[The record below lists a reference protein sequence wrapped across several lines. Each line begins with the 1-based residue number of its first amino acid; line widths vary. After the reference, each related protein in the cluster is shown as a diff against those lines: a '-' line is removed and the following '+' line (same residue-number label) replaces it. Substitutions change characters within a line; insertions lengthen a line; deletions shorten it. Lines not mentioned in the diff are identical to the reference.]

1 MCFTV
6 EGMWDREYAFVEDGD
21 KLGED
26 SLHKEIV
33 RTIMEGCHE
42 GLAILDLDNNILM
55 ANKWIENRYG
65 KDVKGKKCYEVLRGR
80 SSACPECPLREI
92 IETKSSKHLILQ
104 LEERR
109 KEWFEV
115 FLCPVTDRKDNVVAV
130 IEHFRDITDRKIL
143 EEKLREEKKRFEDIA
158 AHVGEWVWE
167 IDREGRYIYSNPVVE
182 KILGYKPEEVI
193 GKFFYDFF
201 IPEEREI
208 LKKKAFEIFSK
219 KEPFRNFLN
228 KLMHKDG
235 RVIIVET
242 NGVPVLS
249 DDGEFLGY
257 RGADHDVTERIEA
270 ERKLRESEEKF
281 RSIADDV
288 MNAVEVGFFLLDK
301 DSRVVWMN
309 DTLENYFGIKK
320 EEVIGKKKEE
330 IVREKIKFVFE
341 NPDEFER
348 RVLLSM
354 DTDLKMDSFECH
366 VLPGKDREERWL
378 EYKCQPVS
386 TGLYAG
392 GCVELYY
399 DISERKRLEC
409 KLRENIEIFKSIA
422 EHAKDAIVMM
432 DDESRV
438 IFWNKQAEKIFGYK
452 AEEIIGKDIHLLCA
466 PKRYHDDYM
475 RGFDLFRRSGKGQVI
490 GKTTEVTAL
499 RKNGEEFPV
508 ELSVGAFRMKDRW
521 HAVAIIRDV
530 SERKRMEKELKEKI
544 EELERFYNLTID
556 RELRMIELKKEIDE
570 LRRKCG
576 EKPKYEVVE
585 EG

>member
-1 MCFTV
+1 MPDKAYGFIGG
-6 EGMWDREYAFVEDGD
+6 ESKLWDKF
-21 KLGED
+21 
-26 SLHKEIV
+26 SHNEIAY
-33 RTIMEGCHE
+33 TILEEFHE
-42 GLAILDLDNNILM
+42 GLAIIDLDYNILM
-55 ANKWIENRYG
+55 INRWMENLYG
-65 KDVKGKKCYEVLRGR
+65 KNLIGKRCYEIFRNR
-80 SSACPECPLREI
+80 SSACPQCPLREI
-92 IETKSSKHLILQ
+92 VETKSSQHIILPPEEIRNEW
-104 LEERR
+104 LEI
-109 KEWFEV
+109 
-115 FLCPVTDRKDNVVAV
+115 FLYPVIDREGNVVAV

-158 AHVGEWVWE
+158 THVGEWVWE

-193 GKFFYDFF
+193 GRFFYDFF

-249 DDGEFLGY
+249 DDGELLGY
-257 RGADHDVTERIEA
+257 RGSDQDVTERIEA

-301 DSRVVWMN
+301 DYRVVWMN
-309 DTLENYFGIKK
+309 NALEKYFGIKK

-330 IVREKIKFVFE
+330 IVREKIKFIFE

-378 EYKCQPVS
+378 EYKCQPVR

-409 KLRENIEIFKSIA
+409 KLRENIEIFKSLA

-432 DDESRV
+432 DDEGRV

-466 PKRYHDDYM
+466 PKRYHDDYR

-490 GKTTEVTAL
+490 GKTIEVTAL

-508 ELSVGAFRMKDRW
+508 ELSVGAFSMKGRW
-521 HAVAIIRDV
+521 HAVAIVRDV

-544 EELERFYNLTID
+544 EELERFYNLAID
-556 RELRMIELKKEIDE
+556 RELRMIELKKEVDE

>member
-92 IETKSSKHLILQ
+92 IETKSSKHLVLQ

-167 IDREGRYIYSNPVVE
+167 VDREGRYTYSNPVVE
-182 KILGYKPEEVI
+182 KLLGYKPEEVI
-193 GKFFYDFF
+193 GRFFYDFF

-208 LKKKAFEIFSK
+208 LKEKAFEIFSK

-249 DDGEFLGY
+249 DDGELLGY
-257 RGADHDVTERIEA
+257 RGSDQDVTERIEA

-281 RSIADDV
+281 RSITDDV
-288 MNAVEVGFFLLDK
+288 MNAVDVGFLILDK
-301 DSRVVWMN
+301 NSRIVWIN
-309 DTLENYFGIKK
+309 DTLEKFFGIRRD
-320 EEVIGKKKEE
+320 E
-330 IVREKIKFVFE
+330 IVGRDKNKVFRERIKFIFE
-341 NPDEFER
+341 DPEGVTKKFLSSCSEKR
-348 RVLLSM
+348 RS
-354 DTDLKMDSFECH
+354 ECH
-366 VLPGKDREERWL
+366 ILPGDGRKERWL
-378 EYKCQPVS
+378 ECINKPIEK
-386 TGLYAG
+386 GLYKG
-392 GCVELYY
+392 GCIELYY
-399 DISERKRLEC
+399 DITIQKRLE
-409 KLRENIEIFKSIA
+409 KRLRENIEIFKSVV
-422 EHAKDAIVMM
+422 EHARDAIIMI
-432 DDESRV
+432 DDDGKV
-438 IFWNKQAEKIFGYK
+438 IFWNKCAEEMFGYK

-466 PKRYHDDYM
+466 PKRYHDSYR
-475 RGFDLFRRSGKGQVI
+475 RGFDLFRKSGEGEVI

-508 ELSVGAFRMKDRW
+508 ELSVGAFRMKNGW
-521 HAVAIIRDV
+521 HAVAIVRDI
-530 SERKRMEKELKEKI
+530 SERKRMEKELKDKI
-544 EELERFYNLTID
+544 EELERFYNMAVD
-556 RELRMIELKKEIDE
+556 RELRMIELKKEIDD

>member
-1 MCFTV
+1 MPDKAYGFIGG
-6 EGMWDREYAFVEDGD
+6 ESKLWDKF
-21 KLGED
+21 
-26 SLHKEIV
+26 SHNEIV
-33 RTIMEGCHE
+33 YTILEEFHE
-42 GLAILDLDNNILM
+42 GLAIIDLDYNILM
-55 ANKWIENRYG
+55 INRWMENLYG
-65 KDVKGKKCYEVLRGR
+65 KNLIGKRCYEIFRNR
-80 SSACPECPLREI
+80 SSACSQCPLREI
-92 IETKSSKHLILQ
+92 VETKSSQHIILPP
-104 LEERR
+104 EGIRN
-109 KEWFEV
+109 EWLEV
-115 FLCPVTDRKDNVVAV
+115 FLYPVTDREGNVVAV

-167 IDREGRYIYSNPVVE
+167 VDREGRYTYSSPVVE

-208 LKKKAFEIFSK
+208 LKEKAFEVFSK

-249 DDGEFLGY
+249 DDGELLGY

-301 DSRVVWMN
+301 DYRVVWMN
-309 DTLENYFGIKK
+309 NTLENYFGIKK

-330 IVREKIKFVFE
+330 IVREKIKFIFE

-409 KLRENIEIFKSIA
+409 KLRENIEIFKSLA

-432 DDESRV
+432 DDEGRV

-466 PKRYHDDYM
+466 PKRYHDDYR
-475 RGFDLFRRSGKGQVI
+475 RGFDLFRGSGKGQVI
-490 GKTTEVTAL
+490 GKTIEVTAL

-508 ELSVGAFRMKDRW
+508 ELSVGAFSMKGRW
-521 HAVAIIRDV
+521 HAVAIVRDV

-544 EELERFYNLTID
+544 EELERFYNLAID
-556 RELRMIELKKEIDE
+556 RELRMIELKKEVDE
-570 LRRKCG
+570 LCRKCG
-576 EKPKYEVVE
+576 EKPKYEMVE

>member
-208 LKKKAFEIFSK
+208 LRKKAFEIFSK

-249 DDGEFLGY
+249 DDGELLGY
-257 RGADHDVTERIEA
+257 RGSDQDVTERIEA

-366 VLPGKDREERWL
+366 VLPGKNREERWL

-466 PKRYHDDYM
+466 PKRYHDDYR

-556 RELRMIELKKEIDE
+556 RELRMVELKKEIDE

>member
-1 MCFTV
+1 MPDKAYGFIGG
-6 EGMWDREYAFVEDGD
+6 ESKLWDKF
-21 KLGED
+21 
-26 SLHKEIV
+26 SHNEIAY
-33 RTIMEGCHE
+33 TILEEFHE
-42 GLAILDLDNNILM
+42 GLAIIDLDYNILM
-55 ANKWIENRYG
+55 INRWMENLYG
-65 KDVKGKKCYEVLRGR
+65 KNLIGKRCYEIFRNR
-80 SSACPECPLREI
+80 SSACPQCPLREI
-92 IETKSSKHLILQ
+92 VETKSSQHIILPP
-104 LEERR
+104 EEIRN
-109 KEWFEV
+109 EWLEV
-115 FLCPVTDRKDNVVAV
+115 FLYPVIDREGNVVAV

-158 AHVGEWVWE
+158 THVGEWVWE

-193 GKFFYDFF
+193 GRFFYDFF

-249 DDGEFLGY
+249 DDGELLGY
-257 RGADHDVTERIEA
+257 RGSDQDVTERIEA

-301 DSRVVWMN
+301 DYRVVWMN
-309 DTLENYFGIKK
+309 NALEKYFGIKK

-330 IVREKIKFVFE
+330 IVREKIKFIFE

-378 EYKCQPVS
+378 EYKCQPVR

-409 KLRENIEIFKSIA
+409 KLRENIEIFKSLA

-432 DDESRV
+432 DDEGRV

-466 PKRYHDDYM
+466 PKRYHDDYR

-490 GKTTEVTAL
+490 GKTIEVTAL

-508 ELSVGAFRMKDRW
+508 ELSVGAFSMKGRW
-521 HAVAIIRDV
+521 HAVAIVRDV

-544 EELERFYNLTID
+544 EELERFYNLAID
-556 RELRMIELKKEIDE
+556 RELRMIELKKEVDE

>member
-80 SSACPECPLREI
+80 SSAYPECPLREI

-167 IDREGRYIYSNPVVE
+167 VDREGRYTYSNPVVE
-182 KILGYKPEEVI
+182 KLLGYKPEEVI
-193 GKFFYDFF
+193 GRFFYDFF

-208 LKKKAFEIFSK
+208 LKEKAFEIFSK

-249 DDGEFLGY
+249 DDGELLGY
-257 RGADHDVTERIEA
+257 RGSDQDVTERIEA

-281 RSIADDV
+281 RSITDDV
-288 MNAVEVGFFLLDK
+288 MNAVDVGFLILDK
-301 DSRVVWMN
+301 NSRIVWIN
-309 DTLENYFGIKK
+309 DTLEKFFGIRRD
-320 EEVIGKKKEE
+320 E
-330 IVREKIKFVFE
+330 IVGRDKNKVFRERIKFIFE
-341 NPDEFER
+341 DPEGVTKKFLSSCSEKR
-348 RVLLSM
+348 RS
-354 DTDLKMDSFECH
+354 ECH
-366 VLPGKDREERWL
+366 ILPGDGRKERWL
-378 EYKCQPVS
+378 ECINKPIEK
-386 TGLYAG
+386 GLYKG
-392 GCVELYY
+392 GCIELYY
-399 DISERKRLEC
+399 DITIQKRLE
-409 KLRENIEIFKSIA
+409 KRLRENIEMFKSVV
-422 EHAKDAIVMM
+422 EHARDAIIMI
-432 DDESRV
+432 DDDGKV
-438 IFWNKQAEKIFGYK
+438 IFWNKCAEEMFGYK
-452 AEEIIGKDIHLLCA
+452 AEEIIGRDIHLLCA
-466 PKRYHDDYM
+466 PKRYYDSYR
-475 RGFDLFRRSGKGQVI
+475 RGFDLFRKSGEGEVI

-508 ELSVGAFRMKDRW
+508 ELSVGAFRMKNGW
-521 HAVAIIRDV
+521 HAVAIVRDI
-530 SERKRMEKELKEKI
+530 SERKRMEKELKDKI
-544 EELERFYNLTID
+544 EELERFYKMAVD
-556 RELRMIELKKEIDE
+556 RELRMVELKKEIDD

>member
-1 MCFTV
+1 
-6 EGMWDREYAFVEDGD
+6 MWDREYAFVEDGD

-130 IEHFRDITDRKIL
+130 IEHLRDITDRKIL

-167 IDREGRYIYSNPVVE
+167 VDREGRYTYSNPVVE
-182 KILGYKPEEVI
+182 KLLGYKPEEVI
-193 GKFFYDFF
+193 GRFFYDFF

-208 LKKKAFEIFSK
+208 LKEKAFEIFSK

-249 DDGEFLGY
+249 DDGELLGY
-257 RGADHDVTERIEA
+257 RGSDQDVTERIEA

-281 RSIADDV
+281 RSITDDV
-288 MNAVEVGFFLLDK
+288 MNAVDVGFLILDK
-301 DSRVVWMN
+301 NSRIVWIN
-309 DTLENYFGIKK
+309 DTLEKFFGIRRD
-320 EEVIGKKKEE
+320 E
-330 IVREKIKFVFE
+330 IVGRDKNKVFRERIKFIFE
-341 NPDEFER
+341 DPEGVTKKFLSSCSEKR
-348 RVLLSM
+348 RS
-354 DTDLKMDSFECH
+354 ECH
-366 VLPGKDREERWL
+366 ILPGDGRKERWL
-378 EYKCQPVS
+378 ECINKPIEK
-386 TGLYAG
+386 GLYKG
-392 GCVELYY
+392 GCIELYY
-399 DISERKRLEC
+399 DITIQKRLE
-409 KLRENIEIFKSIA
+409 KRLRENIEMFKSVV
-422 EHAKDAIVMM
+422 EHARDAIIMI
-432 DDESRV
+432 DDDGKV
-438 IFWNKQAEKIFGYK
+438 IFWNKCAEEMFGYK
-452 AEEIIGKDIHLLCA
+452 AEEIIGRDIHLLCA
-466 PKRYHDDYM
+466 PKRYYDSYR
-475 RGFDLFRRSGKGQVI
+475 RGFDLFRKSGEGEVI

-508 ELSVGAFRMKDRW
+508 ELSVGAFRMKGRW
-521 HAVAIIRDV
+521 HAVAIVRDI
-530 SERKRMEKELKEKI
+530 SERKRMEKELKDKI
-544 EELERFYNLTID
+544 EELERFYKMAVD
-556 RELRMIELKKEIDE
+556 RELRMVELKKEIDD

>member
-1 MCFTV
+1 MPDKAYGFIGG
-6 EGMWDREYAFVEDGD
+6 ESKLWDKF
-21 KLGED
+21 
-26 SLHKEIV
+26 SHNEIAY
-33 RTIMEGCHE
+33 TILEEFHE
-42 GLAILDLDNNILM
+42 GLAIIDLDYNILM
-55 ANKWIENRYG
+55 INRWMENLYG
-65 KDVKGKKCYEVLRGR
+65 KNLIGKRCYEIFRNR
-80 SSACPECPLREI
+80 SSACPQCPLREI
-92 IETKSSKHLILQ
+92 VETKSSQHIILPP
-104 LEERR
+104 EEIRN
-109 KEWFEV
+109 EWLEV
-115 FLCPVTDRKDNVVAV
+115 FLYPVIDREGNVVVV

-158 AHVGEWVWE
+158 THVGEWVWE
-167 IDREGRYIYSNPVVE
+167 VDREGRYIYSNPVVE

-193 GKFFYDFF
+193 GRFFYDFF

-249 DDGEFLGY
+249 DDGELLGY
-257 RGADHDVTERIEA
+257 RGSDQDVTERIEA

-301 DSRVVWMN
+301 DYRVVWMN
-309 DTLENYFGIKK
+309 NALEKYFGIKK

-330 IVREKIKFVFE
+330 IVREKIKFIFE

-354 DTDLKMDSFECH
+354 DTDLKMDGFECH

-378 EYKCQPVS
+378 EYKCQPVR

-409 KLRENIEIFKSIA
+409 KLRENIEIFKSLA
-422 EHAKDAIVMM
+422 EHAKDAIIMI
-432 DDESRV
+432 DNDGRV

-466 PKRYHDDYM
+466 PKRYHDDYR

-490 GKTTEVTAL
+490 GKTIEVTAL

-508 ELSVGAFRMKDRW
+508 ELSVGAFSMKGRW
-521 HAVAIIRDV
+521 HAVAIVRDV

-544 EELERFYNLTID
+544 EELERFYNLAID
-556 RELRMIELKKEIDE
+556 RELRMIELKKEVDE

>member
-1 MCFTV
+1 MPDKAYGFIGG
-6 EGMWDREYAFVEDGD
+6 ESKLWDKF
-21 KLGED
+21 
-26 SLHKEIV
+26 SHNEIV
-33 RTIMEGCHE
+33 YTILEEFHE
-42 GLAILDLDNNILM
+42 GLAIIDLDYNILM
-55 ANKWIENRYG
+55 INRWMENLYG
-65 KDVKGKKCYEVLRGR
+65 KNLIGKRCYEIFRNR
-80 SSACPECPLREI
+80 SSACPQCPLREI
-92 IETKSSKHLILQ
+92 VETKSLQ
-104 LEERR
+104 HVVLPPEGI
-109 KEWFEV
+109 KNEWLEV
-115 FLCPVTDRKDNVVAV
+115 FLYPVTDREDNVVAV
-130 IEHFRDITDRKIL
+130 IGHFRDITDRKIL

-158 AHVGEWVWE
+158 THVGEWVWE
-167 IDREGRYIYSNPVVE
+167 VDREGRYTYSNPVVE

-208 LKKKAFEIFSK
+208 LKEKAFEIFSK

-366 VLPGKDREERWL
+366 VLPGKNREERWL

-466 PKRYHDDYM
+466 PKRYHDDYR

-556 RELRMIELKKEIDE
+556 RELRMVELKKEIDE

>member
-92 IETKSSKHLILQ
+92 IETKSSKHLIQ

-167 IDREGRYIYSNPVVE
+167 VDREGRYTYSNPVVE
-182 KILGYKPEEVI
+182 KLLGYKPEEVI
-193 GKFFYDFF
+193 GRFFYDFF

-208 LKKKAFEIFSK
+208 LKEKAFEIFSK

-249 DDGEFLGY
+249 DDGELLGY
-257 RGADHDVTERIEA
+257 RGSDQDVTERIEA

-281 RSIADDV
+281 RSITDDV
-288 MNAVEVGFFLLDK
+288 MNAVDVGFLILDK
-301 DSRVVWMN
+301 NSRIVWIN
-309 DTLENYFGIKK
+309 DTLEKFFGIRRD
-320 EEVIGKKKEE
+320 E
-330 IVREKIKFVFE
+330 IVGRDKNKVFRERIKFIFE
-341 NPDEFER
+341 DPEGVTKKFLSSCSEKR
-348 RVLLSM
+348 RS
-354 DTDLKMDSFECH
+354 ECH
-366 VLPGKDREERWL
+366 ILPGDGRKERWL
-378 EYKCQPVS
+378 ECINKPIEK
-386 TGLYAG
+386 GLYKG
-392 GCVELYY
+392 GCIELYY
-399 DISERKRLEC
+399 DITIQKRLE
-409 KLRENIEIFKSIA
+409 KRLRENIEIFKSVV
-422 EHAKDAIVMM
+422 EHARDAIIMI
-432 DDESRV
+432 DDDGKV
-438 IFWNKQAEKIFGYK
+438 IFWNKCAEEMFGYK

-466 PKRYHDDYM
+466 PKRYYDSYR
-475 RGFDLFRRSGKGQVI
+475 RGFDLFRKSGEGEVI

-508 ELSVGAFRMKDRW
+508 ELSVGAFRMKNGW
-521 HAVAIIRDV
+521 HAVAIVRDI
-530 SERKRMEKELKEKI
+530 SERKRMEKELKDKI
-544 EELERFYNLTID
+544 EELERFYNMAVD
-556 RELRMIELKKEIDE
+556 RELRMIELKKEIDD

>member
-130 IEHFRDITDRKIL
+130 IEHLRDITDRKIL

-167 IDREGRYIYSNPVVE
+167 VDREGRYTYSNPVVE
-182 KILGYKPEEVI
+182 KLLGYKPEEVI
-193 GKFFYDFF
+193 GRFFYDFF

-208 LKKKAFEIFSK
+208 LKEKAFEIFSK

-249 DDGEFLGY
+249 DDGELLGY
-257 RGADHDVTERIEA
+257 RGSDQDVTERIEA

-281 RSIADDV
+281 RSITDDV
-288 MNAVEVGFFLLDK
+288 MNAVDVGFLILDK
-301 DSRVVWMN
+301 NSRIVWIN
-309 DTLENYFGIKK
+309 DTLEKFFGIRRD
-320 EEVIGKKKEE
+320 E
-330 IVREKIKFVFE
+330 IVGRDKNKVFRERIKFIFE
-341 NPDEFER
+341 DPEGVTKKFLSSCSEKR
-348 RVLLSM
+348 RS
-354 DTDLKMDSFECH
+354 ECH
-366 VLPGKDREERWL
+366 ILPGDGRKERWL
-378 EYKCQPVS
+378 ECINKPIEK
-386 TGLYAG
+386 GLYKG
-392 GCVELYY
+392 GCIELYY
-399 DISERKRLEC
+399 DITIQKRLE
-409 KLRENIEIFKSIA
+409 KRLRENIEMFKSVV
-422 EHAKDAIVMM
+422 EHARDAIIMI
-432 DDESRV
+432 DDDGKV
-438 IFWNKQAEKIFGYK
+438 IFWNKCAEEMFGYK

-466 PKRYHDDYM
+466 PKRYYDSYR
-475 RGFDLFRRSGKGQVI
+475 RGFDLFRKSGEGEVI

-508 ELSVGAFRMKDRW
+508 ELSVGAFRMKGRW
-521 HAVAIIRDV
+521 HAVAIVRDI
-530 SERKRMEKELKEKI
+530 SERKRMEKELKDKI
-544 EELERFYNLTID
+544 EELERFYNMAVD
-556 RELRMIELKKEIDE
+556 RELRMIELKKEIDD

>member
-1 MCFTV
+1 MPDKAYGFIGG
-6 EGMWDREYAFVEDGD
+6 ESKLWDKF
-21 KLGED
+21 
-26 SLHKEIV
+26 SHNEIAY
-33 RTIMEGCHE
+33 TILEEFHE
-42 GLAILDLDNNILM
+42 GLAIIDLDYNILM
-55 ANKWIENRYG
+55 INRWMENLYG
-65 KDVKGKKCYEVLRGR
+65 KNLIGKRCYEIFRNR
-80 SSACPECPLREI
+80 SSACPQCPLREI
-92 IETKSSKHLILQ
+92 VETKSSQHIILPP
-104 LEERR
+104 EEIRN
-109 KEWFEV
+109 EWLEV
-115 FLCPVTDRKDNVVAV
+115 FLYPVIDREGNVVAV

-158 AHVGEWVWE
+158 THVGEWVWE

-193 GKFFYDFF
+193 GRFFYDFF

-249 DDGEFLGY
+249 DDGELLGY
-257 RGADHDVTERIEA
+257 RGSDQDVTERIEA

-301 DSRVVWMN
+301 DYRVVWMN
-309 DTLENYFGIKK
+309 NALEKYFGIKK

-330 IVREKIKFVFE
+330 IVREKIKFIFE

-348 RVLLSM
+348 RVLLS
-354 DTDLKMDSFECH
+354 MDSFECH

-378 EYKCQPVS
+378 EYKCQPVR

-409 KLRENIEIFKSIA
+409 KLRENIEIFKSLA
-422 EHAKDAIVMM
+422 EHAKDAIIMI
-432 DDESRV
+432 DNDGRV

-466 PKRYHDDYM
+466 PKRYHDDYR

-490 GKTTEVTAL
+490 GKTIEVTAL

-508 ELSVGAFRMKDRW
+508 ELSVGAFSMKGRW
-521 HAVAIIRDV
+521 HAVAIVRDV

-544 EELERFYNLTID
+544 EELERFYNLAID
-556 RELRMIELKKEIDE
+556 RELRMIELKKEVDE